1 MQRGESIVYLE
12 PFIIMNHLSVVRR
25 FGVEEYQI
33 EVLILATPD
42 ARITRNAT
50 GS

>member
-12 PFIIMNHLSVVRR
+12 PFILMNHLSVVRR
-25 FGVEEYQI
+25 FGVEEYQV
-33 EVLILATPD
+33 EFLILSTPD
-42 ARITRNAT
+42 ARIIRNAS